1 MHLRC
6 NAAAHCMPRSGAR
19 QAGGG
24 MIEGPT
30 AGRSP
35 EERMYAARLDLLDT
49 GRQSLQLTMSEAA
62 FSAQVSP
69 QSRYRYSL
77 D

>member
-1 MHLRC
+1 
-6 NAAAHCMPRSGAR
+6 
-19 QAGGG
+19 